1 MFDGKK
7 DFIASLQDT
16 VSRKYGKA
24 LADTNDLEKYNALAA
39 MVTAKAN
46 SLRRATNERFKKA
59 DCRRVYYFSLEFLI
73 GRLLYNYLQ
82 NLGVLEIVQEG
93 LKEIG
98 SDLDNLVKQ
107 ELDPG
112 LGNGGLGRL
121 AACFLDSMASE
132 DVPGYGY
139 GLFYRHGLFKQEI
152 ENGYQIEKPDDW
164 LVNGYPWAVSNPEK
178 AIKVKFG
185 GKVLW
190 HGKDGNYTYEWAPE
204 EEVLAIP
211 NEIPV
216 IGYTANTV
224 NRLSLFSARQVVEE
238 LDLVAFNQGDY
249 SNAFRKRAQIDAITQ
264 VLYPSDSHR
273 AGQILRLKQ
282 EYFLVSAGI
291 ADIVRHYRNNYGD
304 DAWDAFASRVAIH
317 INDTHPALC
326 GPELMRVFLDE
337 LGLKWDKA
345 WEIVTNTIS
354 YTNHTILPE
363 ALEQWPIEMLREVL
377 PRIYMIVEEI
387 DRRYKE
393 NFPKNMDS
401 WYDLM
406 AKTSI
411 LWDGKAKMANL
422 SIISSYAVNGVSAL
436 HSEILKYD
444 TLNSFYQLTPEK
456 FNNKTNGISPRRFLS
471 EANPEL
477 AHLITKTIGDGWMRD
492 ATELSKLKKQV
503 NNPEFLDQMSLVKR
517 KNKERLAAY
526 ILETTGITVSPDSV
540 FDIQVKRMHAYKRQL
555 LNAFKIIDLY
565 NRLLEDP
572 DFDMVPHTFI
582 FAGKAAQSYSFAKTV
597 IKLINSLADVINNDE
612 RVGGKIKVVFL
623 KNFNVSLA
631 QMIYPAADISEQIST
646 AGMEASGTGNMKFM
660 FNGAVT
666 LGTLDGANVE
676 ILEQVGAE
684 NIKIFGLKSEEVS
697 NLRSDH
703 NYNVWT
709 EFTEDTRISKIL
721 SQLRDG
727 TFCKN
732 TDEFNEIYDSLMHS
746 NDYFFVLK
754 DFHAYV
760 DAWKDLN
767 DIYKGKNQWQVMSLN
782 NIASAGYFSS
792 DRTIDEYVDDIW
804 HTLRRNKL

>member
-1 MFDGKK
+1 MFESKK
-7 DFIASLQDT
+7 QFISNFQDV
-16 VSRKYGKA
+16 VSRKYGKEYSE
-24 LADTNDLEKYNALAA
+24 TNDLEKYNALAS
-39 MVTAKAN
+39 MVAAKAN
-46 SLRRATNERFKKA
+46 SLRRTTSERFKKA

-82 NLGVLEIVQEG
+82 NMGILEIVKEG
-93 LKEIG
+93 LAEIG
-98 SDLDNLVKQ
+98 TNLNDLVKQ

-152 ENGYQIEKPDDW
+152 KDGYQIEMPDDW
-164 LVNGYPWAVSNPEK
+164 LVNGYPWAVNNPEK

-185 GKVLW
+185 GKVIY
-190 HGKDGNYTYEWAPE
+190 HENNGKYTYEWAADQ
-204 EEVLAIP
+204 EVLAVP

-216 IGYTANTV
+216 VGYSANTV
-224 NRLSLFSARQVVEE
+224 NRLSLFSARQIVEE
-238 LDLVAFNQGDY
+238 LDLDAFNRGDY
-249 SNAFRKRAQIDAITQ
+249 SEAFRKRAEVDAITQ

-282 EYFLVSAGI
+282 EYFLVAAGI
-291 ADIVRHYRNNYGD
+291 ADIVRHYRNDHGD
-304 DAWDAFASRVAIH
+304 DAWDSFARRVAIH

-326 GPELMRVFLDE
+326 CPELMRIFLDE
-337 LGLKWDKA
+337 VGLDWDAA

-363 ALEQWPIEMLREVL
+363 ALEQWPIDMLREVL
-377 PRIYMIVEEI
+377 PRIYMIIEEI
-387 DRRYKE
+387 DKRYKAS
-393 NFPKNMDS
+393 FPKSIEN
-401 WYDLM
+401 WYNLM
-406 AKTSI
+406 ANTSI

-422 SIISSYAVNGVSAL
+422 SVIASYAVNGVSAL
-436 HSEILKYD
+436 HTEILKRD
-444 TLNSFYQLTPEK
+444 TLNSFYRLTPKK
-456 FNNKTNGISPRRFLS
+456 FNNKTNGITPRRFLA

-477 AHLITKTIGDGWMRD
+477 AALITKTIGSKWMQD
-492 ATELSKLKKQV
+492 AFELSKLKAYV
-503 NNPEFLDQMSLVKR
+503 NDQSFLDQMSNVKR

-526 ILETTGITVSPDSV
+526 IFETTGIKVSPDSV
-540 FDIQVKRMHAYKRQL
+540 FDIQVKRLHAYKRQL
-555 LNAFKIIDLY
+555 LGAFKIIDLY

-597 IKLINSLADVINNDE
+597 IKLITSLADVINNDP
-612 RVGGKIKVVFL
+612 RIHDKIKVVFL

-631 QMIYPAADISEQIST
+631 QIIYPAADISEQIST

-660 FNGAVT
+660 FNGAIT

-676 ILEQVGAE
+676 ILEQVGEE
-684 NIKIFGLKSEEVS
+684 NIKIFGLRAEEVEAHRA
-697 NLRSDH
+697 NQTYH
-703 NYNVWT
+703 VWT
-709 EFTEDTRISKIL
+709 EFSEDKRINRIL
-721 SQLRDG
+721 DQLRDG
-727 TFCKN
+727 TFSKN
-732 TDEFNEIYDSLMHS
+732 KAEFNEIYDSLMHS

-767 DIYKGKNQWQVMSLN
+767 DIYKAKAQWQVMSLN

-804 HTLRRNKL
+804 HTLRRS

>member
-1 MFDGKK
+1 MFDSKK
-7 DFIASLQDT
+7 DFISNFQDV

-24 LADTNDLEKYNALAA
+24 VEDTNDLEKYNALAS
-39 MVTAKAN
+39 MVTSRAN

-82 NLGVLEIVQEG
+82 NLGVLDVVKEG
-93 LKEIG
+93 LKHFDT
-98 SDLDNLVKQ
+98 SLDDLVKQ

-152 ENGYQIEKPDDW
+152 EDGYQIEKPDDW
-164 LVNGYPWAVSNPEK
+164 LINGYPWAVNNPEK

-185 GKVLW
+185 GKVNW
-190 HGKDGNYTYEWAPE
+190 HGKDGDYKYEWVPE
-204 EEVLAIP
+204 EEVLAVP

-216 IGYTANTV
+216 IGYTGNTV
-224 NRLSLFSARQVVEE
+224 NRLSLFSARQIVEE
-238 LDLVAFNQGDY
+238 LDLDAFNRGDY
-249 SNAFRKRAQIDAITQ
+249 SKAFEKRAQVDAITQ

-273 AGQILRLKQ
+273 AGQVLRLKQ
-282 EYFLVSAGI
+282 EYFLVASGI
-291 ADIVRHYRNNYGD
+291 ADIMRHYRNNYGD
-304 DAWDAFASRVAIH
+304 NAWDKFASRVAIH

-326 GPELMRVFLDE
+326 GPELMRIFLDE
-337 LGLKWDKA
+337 VGMNWDTA
-345 WEIVTNTIS
+345 WEIVTKTIS

-393 NFPKNMDS
+393 SFPKELDH

-406 AKTSI
+406 ADTSI

-422 SIISSYAVNGVSAL
+422 SVISSYAVNGVSAL
-436 HSEILKYD
+436 HSEILKHD

-456 FNNKTNGISPRRFLS
+456 FNNKTNGITPRRFLA

-477 AHLITKTIGDGWMRD
+477 AALITKTIGSKWMQD
-492 ATELSKLKKQV
+492 ASELSKLKKEVTNQK
-503 NNPEFLDQMSLVKR
+503 FLDQMTEVKR

-526 ILETTGITVSPDSV
+526 IKETMGIEVSPDSV
-540 FDIQVKRMHAYKRQL
+540 FDIQVKRLHAYKRQL
-555 LNAFKIIDLY
+555 LGAFKIMDLY
-565 NRLLEDP
+565 NRLLTDP
-572 DFDMVPHTFI
+572 TFDMVPHTFI
-582 FAGKAAQSYSFAKTV
+582 FAGKAAQSYSFAKCV

-612 RVGGKIKVVFL
+612 RIGGKIKVVFL

-631 QMIYPAADISEQIST
+631 QIIYPAADISEQIST

-660 FNGAVT
+660 FNGAIT

-697 NLRSDH
+697 AYRANH

-709 EFTEDTRISKIL
+709 EFVGDSRINTIL
-721 SQLRDG
+721 NQLRDG

-732 TDEFNEIYDSLMHS
+732 TSEFNEIYDSLMHS

-760 DAWKDLN
+760 DAWQELN
-767 DIYKGKNQWQVMSLN
+767 DIYKAKNQWQVMSLN
-782 NIASAGYFSS
+782 NIASSGYFSS

-804 HTLRRNKL
+804 HTLRRNSK